1 CFAAIG
7 AMNSEIKSKKWLLGG
22 VGLQLAIGYTV
33 GYLVYT
39 IGTLITAPASLN
51 VGAAIGGL
59 VAVVLIAAYVV
70 YLINKADRQLKAE
83 YQTK

>member
-1 CFAAIG
+1 MVMGGIG
-7 AMNSEIKSKKWLLGG
+7 LQHG
-22 VGLQLAIGYTV
+22 VGYSV

-59 VAVVLIAAYVV
+59 IAVLFFAAIIIAMVNSTNKKMKTEYALGVV
-70 YLINKADRQLKAE
+70 N
-83 YQTK
+83 